1 MTRTLEFGPLRIA
14 YDDRVLEPRP
24 WTFAQS
30 EWAAELLADAPPGR
44 ILELCSGAGQIGL
57 AAAVLTGRDVVLVDA
72 SEAACEISVRNAA
85 DAGLGGRV
93 DVRNGPMDAVLREDE
108 RFALVLADPPY
119 IPSAD
124 TTAYPEDPLTAIDG
138 GGDGLDLARLCLSV
152 AAAHLEV
159 GHEVLLQLRD
169 LDQAHQLATEMR
181 QGPGTPLEYVD
192 ARVVE
197 DRGALL
203 RMRRTVAAGTGG

>member
-1 MTRTLEFGPLRIA
+1 MSGSRTLRFGPLRIA

-30 EWAAELLADAPPGR
+30 EWAATLLQDAPPGP

-57 AAAVLTGRDVVLVDA
+57 AAAVLSGRDVVLVDA

-93 DVRNGPMDAVLREDE
+93 DVRHGPMDAVLHPEE

-119 IPSAD
+119 IPSTD
-124 TTAYPEDPLTAIDG
+124 TGTFPEDPLSAIDG
-138 GGDGLDLARLCLSV
+138 GDDGLDLARLCLSV
-152 AAAHLEV
+152 AATHLTA
-159 GHEVLLQLRD
+159 GREVLLQLRD
-169 LDQAHQLATEMR
+169 LAQAEQLAAELR
-181 QGPGTPLEYVD
+181 DGPGAPLEYVD

-203 RMRRTVAAGTGG
+203 RLRRS